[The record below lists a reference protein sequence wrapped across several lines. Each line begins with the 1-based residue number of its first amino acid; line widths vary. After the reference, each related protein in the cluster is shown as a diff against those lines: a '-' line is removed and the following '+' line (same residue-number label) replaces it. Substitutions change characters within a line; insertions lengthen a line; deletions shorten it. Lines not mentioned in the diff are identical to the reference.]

1 MIPINQI
8 TSFPNHPFKVRDD
21 EKMMETVESVKKRGI
36 IFPAIVR
43 KKKDGTYE
51 MVAGHR
57 RRRACQLAQL
67 SEMPCIV
74 RELTDDEATIFL
86 YSKVQIRSIRNGNRE
101 RNEP

>member
-1 MIPINQI
+1 MDKKTDVRDPDEKVVEIEMERLRA
-8 TSFPNHPFKVRDD
+8 FPNHPFKVRDD
-21 EKMMETVESVKKRGI
+21 EKMMETVESVKKRGV

-67 SEMPCIV
+67 SLSLIH
-74 RELTDDEATIFL
+74 I
-86 YSKVQIRSIRNGNRE
+86 
-101 RNEP
+101 